1 MIKLFFLLI
10 LSINTILFAATVAAS
25 NIDKKI
31 QTNKEK
37 LESTD
42 DKKETTNLKVKE
54 LAEKIESQNANITNI
69 ETEIKQ
75 INSDIDNHQKLLEE
89 AKNKLDDLTSKST
102 DLIKEKT
109 TSEEQIVDTIIEE
122 FSVSMALKL
131 ASEDSLQELIDN
143 EIYTLL
149 SQHSK
154 DKVTRLNTS
163 YSSLSANT
171 KTNQKEIEKIALYI
185 GDRQKT
191 KDKLTVLKE
200 KHSSS
205 LASLEQQHKSYQEE
219 LNKVAKE
226 QESLK
231 NLLSELNILKQEEAK
246 KAEAAM
252 AAAEEE
258 KRKKLQ
264 ALLSQKKA
272 MPNNSDAIREDVVD
286 DSSAQDEVQTA
297 DVRNQRY
304 AKNLN
309 LDVKKIGSSTDGVT
323 IIKYKGE
330 RTISPLKS
338 FKVVKNFGTYYDPV
352 YKIKLFNESIVLKS
366 DEEQA
371 KVVSVLNGKVVYAK
385 KNAGMLENVVI
396 IQHEDGLHTIYS
408 HLDEISPTLVVGK
421 WIKQGYVVGRVE
433 DSLMFQVTK
442 DSSHIDPKD
451 LFKI

>member
-10 LSINTILFAATVAAS
+10 LSVSILLSAS

-37 LESTD
+37 LDSTD
-42 DKKETTNLKVKE
+42 DKKETTNLKIKE
-54 LAEKIESQNANITNI
+54 LAEKIESQNANITNL
-69 ETEIKQ
+69 ETDIKQ
-75 INSDIDNHQKLLEE
+75 INNDIENHQKLLEDS
-89 AKNKLDDLTSKST
+89 KNKLDELKSKST

-109 TSEEQIVDTIIEE
+109 SSEEQIVNTIIEE
-122 FSVSMALKL
+122 FSVSIALKL

-154 DKVTRLNTS
+154 DKVLKLNTS
-163 YSSLSANT
+163 YSTLSNNT
-171 KTNQKEIEKIALYI
+171 KNNQKDIDKIASYI
-185 GDRQKT
+185 EDRQKT
-191 KDKLTVLKE
+191 KDKLTILKE

-205 LASLEQQHKSYQEE
+205 LVSLEEQHKSYQEE

-226 QESLK
+226 QASLK
-231 NLLSELNILKQEEAK
+231 SLLSELNILKEEETK
-246 KAEAAM
+246 KAEAR
-252 AAAEEE
+252 AEAEAE
-258 KRKKLQ
+258 DKRKKLQ
-264 ALLSQKKA
+264 ELLALKKA
-272 MPNNSDAIREDVVD
+272 SPKNDTKEEEITQEEP
-286 DSSAQDEVQTA
+286 QEEVQTA

-309 LDVKKIGSSTDGVT
+309 LDVKKIGSSTDGVK
-323 IIKYKGE
+323 IVKYKGE
-330 RTISPLKS
+330 KTITPLKS
-338 FKVVKNFGTYYDPV
+338 FKVAKNFGTYYDPV

-371 KVVSVLNGKVVYAK
+371 KVLCVLNGKVVYAK
-385 KNAGMLENVVI
+385 KNAGMLANVVI

-421 WIKQGYVVGRVE
+421 WIKQGYVVGRVN
-433 DSLMFQVTK
+433 DSLMFQATK
-442 DSSHIDPKD
+442 DASHIDPKD

>member
-1 MIKLFFLLI
+1 MTKIFF
-10 LSINTILFAATVAAS
+10 ILFLTTNIVFSAS

-31 QTNKEK
+31 EKNKQI
-37 LESTD
+37 LDSSA
-42 DKKETTNLKVKE
+42 KKEETTSLKIKE
-54 LAEKIESQNANITNI
+54 LAEKIESQNSNIINL
-69 ETEIKQ
+69 EKDIKQ
-75 INSDIDNHQKLLEE
+75 VNSDIDEHQKLLEE
-89 AKNKLDDLTSKST
+89 AKGKLDDLKSKSSE
-102 DLIKEKT
+102 LIREKT
-109 TSEEQIVDTIIEE
+109 SSEEQIVDTIIEE
-122 FSVSMALKL
+122 FSISIAVKL
-131 ASEDSLQELIDN
+131 VSEDSLQELIDS

-154 DKVTRLNTS
+154 DKVLKLNTS

-171 KTNQKEIEKIALYI
+171 KNNQKDIDKISSYI
-185 GDRQKT
+185 DDRQKT

-246 KAEAAM
+246 KAEAAV

-264 ALLSQKKA
+264 ALLSQKRA

-366 DEEQA
+366 EENQA

-385 KNAGMLENVVI
+385 KYAGMLDNVVI
-396 IQHEDGLHTIYS
+396 IQHENGLHTIYS

-421 WIKQGYVVGRVE
+421 WIQQGYVVGRVN
-433 DSLMFQVTK
+433 DTLMFQATK
-442 DSSHIDPKD
+442 DSAHIDPKD